1 MRQKIPL
8 AWLQLTREKSR
19 LFAAL
24 AGIVFAD
31 ILMFMQLGFRDALF
45 NSNTRMHKNL
55 NADLVM
61 INTKSES
68 LISLQKFSQRRL
80 YQTLKFTEVA
90 SVAPLYVG
98 QLKWKNPFNRKDR
111 VISIFGIKPS
121 QPAFLMPEVVQNSHL
136 IQLPD
141 VVLFDRMSRRE
152 FGQVAQA
159 IDQGKSV
166 STEVGVRRIEVKGL
180 FSLGA
185 SFAADGNLITSDL
198 NFIRLFPNRRLGEID
213 IGLIKLKPNSD
224 PNTVLAKLRQD
235 LPHDVQ
241 VFTHAGYI
249 NYEKSYWQKRTAIG
263 FVFRFGVVMGF
274 IVGLVIVYQIIYTDV
289 ADHLAEYAT
298 LKAMGYEN
306 FYFYSLVFQEALLL
320 AILGYIPGIVCSLF
334 LYKITRA
341 ATMLPILM
349 TLPRALTVLGLTIFM
364 CTVSGAIAMRKLQE
378 ADPADIF

>member
-1 MRQKIPL
+1 MFRKIPL

-19 LFAAL
+19 LVAAL

-31 ILMFMQLGFRDALF
+31 ILMFMQLGFREALF
-45 NSNTRMHKNL
+45 NSNTRMHRNL

-61 INTKSES
+61 INQKSES
-68 LISLQKFSQRRL
+68 LISIQKFSHRRL
-80 YQTLKFTEVA
+80 YQTLGFSEVA
-90 SVAPLYVG
+90 AVAPLYVG

-111 VISIFGIKPS
+111 VILIFGTKPS
-121 QPAFLMPEVVQNSHL
+121 QPAFLMPEVADNSHL

-152 FGQVAQA
+152 FGEVAQA

-166 STEVGVRRIEVKGL
+166 ITEVGVRRIEVKGL

-213 IGLIKLKPNSD
+213 IGLIRLKPNSD
-224 PNTVLAKLRQD
+224 PTAVLAKIRQY
-235 LPHDVQ
+235 LPSDVQ
-241 VFTHAGYI
+241 VFTKQGYLD
-249 NYEKSYWQKRTAIG
+249 YEKSYWEKRTAIG
-263 FVFRFGVVMGF
+263 FVFRFGVIMGF

-298 LKAMGYEN
+298 LKAMGYQEI
-306 FYFYSLVFQEALLL
+306 YFYSLVIQEALLL

-334 LYKITRA
+334 LYKMARS

-349 TLPRALTVLGLTIFM
+349 TMPRVLTVLGLTIFM
-364 CTVSGAIAMRKLQE
+364 CAVSGAIAMRKLQE

>member
-1 MRQKIPL
+1 MFRKIPL

-19 LFAAL
+19 LCAAL

-31 ILMFMQLGFRDALF
+31 ILMFMQLGFREALF

-68 LISLQKFSQRRL
+68 LISIQKFSHRRL
-80 YQTLKFTEVA
+80 YQTLGFSEVA

-111 VISIFGIKPS
+111 VILIFGTKPS
-121 QPAFLMPEVVQNSHL
+121 QPAFLMPEVAQNSHL

-152 FGQVAQA
+152 FGEVAQA
-159 IDQGKSV
+159 IDQGKPV
-166 STEVGVRRIEVKGL
+166 TTEVGVRRIEVKGL

-198 NFIRLFPNRRLGEID
+198 NFIRLFPNRHLGEID
-213 IGLIKLKPNSD
+213 IGLIRLKPNSD
-224 PNTVLAKLRQD
+224 PTAALEKIRQY
-235 LPHDVQ
+235 LPSDVQ
-241 VFTHAGYI
+241 VFTKQGYLD
-249 NYEKSYWQKRTAIG
+249 YEKSYWEKRTAIG
-263 FVFRFGVVMGF
+263 FVFRFGVIMGF

-298 LKAMGYEN
+298 LKAMGYQEV
-306 FYFYSLVFQEALLL
+306 YFYSLVIQEALLL
-320 AILGYIPGIVCSLF
+320 AILGYIPGFFCSLF
-334 LYKITRA
+334 LYKMARG

-349 TLPRALTVLGLTIFM
+349 TLPRVLTVLGLTIFM
-364 CTVSGAIAMRKLQE
+364 CAFSGAIAMRKLQE

>member
-1 MRQKIPL
+1 MFRKIPL

-19 LFAAL
+19 LCAAL

-31 ILMFMQLGFRDALF
+31 ILMFMQLGFREALF

-68 LISLQKFSQRRL
+68 LVSVQKFSHRRL
-80 YQTLKFTEVA
+80 YQTLGFSEVEA
-90 SVAPLYVG
+90 IAPLYVG

-111 VISIFGIKPS
+111 VILVFGMKPS
-121 QPAFLMPEVVQNSHL
+121 QPAFLMPEVAEKSHL

-152 FGQVAQA
+152 FGEVAQA
-159 IDQGKSV
+159 VDQGKPV
-166 STEVGVRRIEVKGL
+166 TTEVGVRRIEVKGL

-213 IGLIKLKPNSD
+213 IGLIRLKPNSD
-224 PNTVLAKLRQD
+224 PTAVLAKIRQY
-235 LPHDVQ
+235 LPSDVQ
-241 VFTHAGYI
+241 VFTKQGYLD
-249 NYEKSYWQKRTAIG
+249 YEKSYWEKRTAIG
-263 FVFRFGVVMGF
+263 FVFRFGVIMGF

-298 LKAMGYEN
+298 LKAMGYQEV
-306 FYFYSLVFQEALLL
+306 YFYSLVLQEAFLL

-334 LYKITRA
+334 LYKMARS

-349 TLPRALTVLGLTIFM
+349 TLPRVLTVLGLTIFM
-364 CTVSGAIAMRKLQE
+364 CAVSGAIAMRKLQE

>member
-1 MRQKIPL
+1 MFRKIPL
-8 AWLQLTREKSR
+8 AWLQLTRKKSR
-19 LFAAL
+19 LAAAL

-31 ILMFMQLGFRDALF
+31 ILMFMQLGFRAALF
-45 NSNTRMHKNL
+45 NSNTRMHNNL

-68 LISLQKFSQRRL
+68 LISLQKFSHRRL
-80 YQTLKFTEVA
+80 YQTLGFSEVA

-111 VISIFGIKPS
+111 VILIFGMKPS
-121 QPAFLMPEVVQNSHL
+121 QPAFLMPEVAEKSHL

-152 FGQVAQA
+152 FGEVAQA
-159 IDQGKSV
+159 IDQGKPV
-166 STEVGVRRIEVKGL
+166 TTEVGVRRVEVKGL

-213 IGLIKLKPNSD
+213 IGLIRLKPNSD
-224 PNTVLAKLRQD
+224 PTVALEKIRQY
-235 LPHDVQ
+235 LPSDVQ
-241 VFTHAGYI
+241 VFTKQGYLD
-249 NYEKSYWQKRTAIG
+249 YEKSYWKKRTAIG
-263 FVFRFGVVMGF
+263 FVFRFGVIMGF

-298 LKAMGYEN
+298 LKAMGYQEI
-306 FYFYSLVFQEALLL
+306 YFYSLVIQEALLL

-334 LYKITRA
+334 LYKIARS

-349 TLPRALTVLGLTIFM
+349 TLPRVLTVLGLTIFM
-364 CTVSGAIAMRKLQE
+364 CAVSGAIAMRKLQE

>member
-1 MRQKIPL
+1 MFRKIPL

-19 LFAAL
+19 LGAAL

-31 ILMFMQLGFRDALF
+31 ILMFMQLGFREALF
-45 NSNTRMHKNL
+45 NSNTRMHRNL

-68 LISLQKFSQRRL
+68 LISIQKFSHRRL
-80 YQTLKFTEVA
+80 YQTLGFSEVA

-111 VISIFGIKPS
+111 VILIFGTKPS
-121 QPAFLMPEVVQNSHL
+121 QPAFLMPEVAQNSHL

-152 FGQVAQA
+152 FGEVAQA
-159 IDQGKSV
+159 IDQGKPV
-166 STEVGVRRIEVKGL
+166 TTEVGVRRIEVKGL

-213 IGLIKLKPNSD
+213 IGLIRLKPNSD
-224 PNTVLAKLRQD
+224 PTVVLEKIRQY
-235 LPHDVQ
+235 LPSDVQ
-241 VFTHAGYI
+241 VFTKQGYLD
-249 NYEKSYWQKRTAIG
+249 YEKSYWEKRTAIG
-263 FVFRFGVVMGF
+263 FVFRFGVIMGF

-298 LKAMGYEN
+298 LKAMGYQEI
-306 FYFYSLVFQEALLL
+306 YFYSLVIQEALLL

-334 LYKITRA
+334 LYRMARA

-349 TLPRALTVLGLTIFM
+349 TIPRVLTVLGLTIFM
-364 CTVSGAIAMRKLQE
+364 CAVSGAIAMRKLQE

>member
-1 MRQKIPL
+1 MFRKIPL

-19 LFAAL
+19 LGAAL

-31 ILMFMQLGFRDALF
+31 ILMFMQLGFREALF
-45 NSNTRMHKNL
+45 NSNTRMHRNL

-61 INTKSES
+61 INRKSES
-68 LISLQKFSQRRL
+68 LISIQKFSHRRL
-80 YQTLKFTEVA
+80 YQTLGFSEVE

-111 VISIFGIKPS
+111 IILIFGTKPS
-121 QPAFLMPEVVQNSHL
+121 QPAFLMPEVAQNSHL

-152 FGQVAQA
+152 FGEVAQA
-159 IDQGKSV
+159 IDQGKPV
-166 STEVGVRRIEVKGL
+166 TTEVGVRRIEVKGL

-213 IGLIKLKPNSD
+213 IGLIRLKPNSD
-224 PNTVLAKLRQD
+224 PTAVLEKIRQY
-235 LPHDVQ
+235 LPSDVQ
-241 VFTHAGYI
+241 VFTKQGYLD
-249 NYEKSYWQKRTAIG
+249 YEKSYWEKRTAIG
-263 FVFRFGVVMGF
+263 FVFRFGVIMGF

-298 LKAMGYEN
+298 LKAMGYQEI
-306 FYFYSLVFQEALLL
+306 YFYSLVIQEALLL
-320 AILGYIPGIVCSLF
+320 AILGYIPGFFCSLF
-334 LYKITRA
+334 LYKMARG

-349 TLPRALTVLGLTIFM
+349 TLPRVLTVLGLTIFM
-364 CTVSGAIAMRKLQE
+364 CAFSGAIAMRKLQE

>member
-1 MRQKIPL
+1 MRRKIPL

-90 SVAPLYVG
+90 AVAPLYVG
-98 QLKWKNPFNRKDR
+98 QLKWKNPFNGKDR
-111 VISIFGIKPS
+111 VISIFGTKPS
-121 QPAFLMPEVVQNSHL
+121 QPAFLMPEVQNSHL

-152 FGQVAQA
+152 FGQVAQE

-166 STEVGVRRIEVKGL
+166 TTEVGVRRIKVKGL

-224 PNTVLAKLRQD
+224 ANAVLAKMRQD
-235 LPHDVQ
+235 LPNDVQ
-241 VFTHAGYI
+241 VFTQAGYI
-249 NYEKSYWQKRTAIG
+249 NYEKYYWQKRTAIG

-334 LYKITRA
+334 LYKVTRA

-364 CTVSGAIAMRKLQE
+364 CTVSGAIAMKKLQE

>member
-1 MRQKIPL
+1 MFRKIPL

-19 LFAAL
+19 LGAAL

-31 ILMFMQLGFRDALF
+31 ILMFMQLGFREALF
-45 NSNTRMHKNL
+45 NSNTRMHRNL

-68 LISLQKFSQRRL
+68 LISIQKFSHRRL
-80 YQTLKFTEVA
+80 YQILGFSEVA

-111 VISIFGIKPS
+111 VILIFGTKPS
-121 QPAFLMPEVVQNSHL
+121 QPAFLMPEVAQNSHL

-152 FGQVAQA
+152 FGEVAQA
-159 IDQGKSV
+159 IDQGKPV
-166 STEVGVRRIEVKGL
+166 TTEVGVRRIEVKGL

-213 IGLIKLKPNSD
+213 IGLIRLKPNSN
-224 PNTVLAKLRQD
+224 PTVALEKIRQY
-235 LPHDVQ
+235 LPSDVQ
-241 VFTHAGYI
+241 VFTKQGYLD
-249 NYEKSYWQKRTAIG
+249 YEKSYWEKRTAIG
-263 FVFRFGVVMGF
+263 FVFRFGVIMGF

-298 LKAMGYEN
+298 LKAMGYQEI
-306 FYFYSLVFQEALLL
+306 YFYSLVIQEALLL
-320 AILGYIPGIVCSLF
+320 AILGYIPGFFCSLF
-334 LYKITRA
+334 LYKMARG

-349 TLPRALTVLGLTIFM
+349 TLPRVLTVLGLTIFM
-364 CTVSGAIAMRKLQE
+364 CAVSGAIAMRKLQE

>member
-1 MRQKIPL
+1 MLRKIPL

-19 LFAAL
+19 LGAAL

-31 ILMFMQLGFRDALF
+31 ILMFMQLGFREALF

-61 INTKSES
+61 INQKSES
-68 LISLQKFSQRRL
+68 LISIQKFSHRRL
-80 YQTLKFTEVA
+80 YQTLGFSEVA
-90 SVAPLYVG
+90 AVAPLYVG

-111 VISIFGIKPS
+111 IILIFGTKPS
-121 QPAFLMPEVVQNSHL
+121 QPAFLMPEVANNSHL

-152 FGQVAQA
+152 FGEVAQA

-166 STEVGVRRIEVKGL
+166 TTEVGVRRIEVKGL

-213 IGLIKLKPNSD
+213 IGLIRLKPNSD
-224 PNTVLAKLRQD
+224 PTAVLAKMRQY
-235 LPHDVQ
+235 LPSDVQ
-241 VFTHAGYI
+241 VFTKQGYLD
-249 NYEKSYWQKRTAIG
+249 YEKSYWEKRTAIG
-263 FVFRFGVVMGF
+263 FVFRFGVIMGF

-298 LKAMGYEN
+298 LKAMGYQEI
-306 FYFYSLVFQEALLL
+306 YFYGLVIQEALFL
-320 AILGYIPGIVCSLF
+320 AILGYIPGIFCSLF
-334 LYKITRA
+334 LYKMARG

-349 TLPRALTVLGLTIFM
+349 TLPRVLTVLGLTIFM
-364 CTVSGAIAMRKLQE
+364 CAVSGAIAMRKLQE

>member
-1 MRQKIPL
+1 MFRKIPL

-19 LFAAL
+19 LGAAL

-31 ILMFMQLGFRDALF
+31 ILMFMQLGFREALF
-45 NSNTRMHKNL
+45 NSNTRMHRNL

-61 INTKSES
+61 ISRKSES
-68 LISLQKFSQRRL
+68 LISIQKFSHRRL
-80 YQTLKFTEVA
+80 YQTLGFSEVE

-111 VISIFGIKPS
+111 IILIFGTKPS
-121 QPAFLMPEVVQNSHL
+121 KPAFLMPEVADNSHL
-136 IQLPD
+136 IQLPY

-152 FGQVAQA
+152 FGEVAQA

-166 STEVGVRRIEVKGL
+166 TTEVGVRRIEVKGL

-213 IGLIKLKPNSD
+213 IGLIRLKPNSN
-224 PNTVLAKLRQD
+224 PTVSLEKIRQY
-235 LPHDVQ
+235 LPSDVQ
-241 VFTHAGYI
+241 VFTKQGYLD
-249 NYEKSYWQKRTAIG
+249 YEKSYWEKRTAIG
-263 FVFRFGVVMGF
+263 FVFRFGVIMGF

-298 LKAMGYEN
+298 LKAMGYQEI
-306 FYFYSLVFQEALLL
+306 YFYSLVIQEALLL

-334 LYKITRA
+334 LYKMARS

-349 TLPRALTVLGLTIFM
+349 TLPRVVTVLGLTIFM
-364 CTVSGAIAMRKLQE
+364 CAVSGAIAMRKLQE

>member
-152 FGQVAQA
+152 FGQVAQE

-334 LYKITRA
+334 LYKVTRA

>member
-1 MRQKIPL
+1 MLRKIPL

-19 LFAAL
+19 LGAAL

-31 ILMFMQLGFRDALF
+31 ILMFMQLGFREALF

-61 INTKSES
+61 INKKSES
-68 LISLQKFSQRRL
+68 LISIQKFSHRRL
-80 YQTLKFTEVA
+80 YQILGFSEVE

-111 VISIFGIKPS
+111 VILIFGMKPS
-121 QPAFLMPEVVQNSHL
+121 QPAFVMPEVADKSHL

-152 FGQVAQA
+152 FGEVAQA

-166 STEVGVRRIEVKGL
+166 FTEVGVRRIEVKGL

-213 IGLIKLKPNSD
+213 IGLIRLKPNSD
-224 PNTVLAKLRQD
+224 PTAVLAKMRQY
-235 LPHDVQ
+235 LPSDVQ
-241 VFTHAGYI
+241 VFTKQGYLD
-249 NYEKSYWQKRTAIG
+249 YEKSYWEKRTAIG
-263 FVFRFGVVMGF
+263 FVFRFGVIMGF

-298 LKAMGYEN
+298 LKAMGYQEI
-306 FYFYSLVFQEALLL
+306 YFYSLVIQEALLL

-334 LYKITRA
+334 LYKMARS

-349 TLPRALTVLGLTIFM
+349 TLPRVLTVLGLTIFM
-364 CTVSGAIAMRKLQE
+364 CAVSGAIAMRKLQE

>member
-1 MRQKIPL
+1 MRRKIPL

-152 FGQVAQA
+152 FGQVAQE

-166 STEVGVRRIEVKGL
+166 TTEVGVRRIAVKGL

-224 PNTVLAKLRQD
+224 PNAVLAKLRQD

-334 LYKITRA
+334 LYKVTRA
-341 ATMLPILM
+341 ATMLPVLM

>member
-224 PNTVLAKLRQD
+224 PNAVLAKMRQY

-241 VFTHAGYI
+241 VFTQAGYI

>member
-1 MRQKIPL
+1 MFRKIPL

-19 LFAAL
+19 LGAAL

-31 ILMFMQLGFRDALF
+31 ILMFMQLGFREALF
-45 NSNTRMHKNL
+45 NSNTRMHRNL

-68 LISLQKFSQRRL
+68 LISIQKFSHRRL
-80 YQTLKFTEVA
+80 YQTLGFSEVA

-111 VISIFGIKPS
+111 VILIFGTKPS
-121 QPAFLMPEVVQNSHL
+121 QPAFLMPEVAQNSHL

-152 FGQVAQA
+152 FGEVAQA
-159 IDQGKSV
+159 IDQGKPV
-166 STEVGVRRIEVKGL
+166 TTEVGVRRIEVKGL

-213 IGLIKLKPNSD
+213 IGLIRLKPNSD
-224 PNTVLAKLRQD
+224 PTVALKKIRQY
-235 LPHDVQ
+235 LPSDVQ
-241 VFTHAGYI
+241 VFTKQGYLD
-249 NYEKSYWQKRTAIG
+249 YEKSYWEKRTAIG
-263 FVFRFGVVMGF
+263 FVFRFGVIMGF

-298 LKAMGYEN
+298 LKAMGYQEI
-306 FYFYSLVFQEALLL
+306 YFYSLVIQEALLL
-320 AILGYIPGIVCSLF
+320 AILGYIPGFFCSLF
-334 LYKITRA
+334 LYKMARG

-349 TLPRALTVLGLTIFM
+349 TLPRVLTVLGLTIFM
-364 CTVSGAIAMRKLQE
+364 CAVSGAIAMRKLQE